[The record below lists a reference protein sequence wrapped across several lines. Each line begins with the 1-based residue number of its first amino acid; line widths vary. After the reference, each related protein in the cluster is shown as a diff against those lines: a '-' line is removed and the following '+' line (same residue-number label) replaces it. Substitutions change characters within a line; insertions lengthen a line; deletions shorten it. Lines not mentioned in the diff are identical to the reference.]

1 MVLYFFFNFCNM
13 TYFTNLS
20 PKVIGEGIG
29 DITALQAQLEADWK
43 RFKENPTWMAL

>member
-1 MVLYFFFNFCNM
+1 LEFIYRLRRNNE
-13 TYFTNLS
+13 N
-20 PKVIGEGIG
+20 IGEGIG